1 MNGENKHSGSPAYGK
16 LVTVFLGRGHNQT
29 AQAMAKRASSI
40 LMQHYHGQMNN
51 PIIMARM
58 LLLEG
63 VFDEQYCYEVTCETS
78 ISSQNDAF
86 NKALEKTVDDY
97 DKLIIFAVI
106 LLKYKTTVHIGKI
119 LLKECGKIYS
129 LILY

>member
-1 MNGENKHSGSPAYGK
+1 MSEID
-16 LVTVFLGRGHNQT
+16 TTR
-29 AQAMAKRASSI
+29 AMAKRASSI
-40 LMQHYHGQMNN
+40 LMQHYHGQLNN

-63 VFDEQYCYEVTCETS
+63 VFDEQDCYEVTRETANS
-78 ISSQNDAF
+78 GQNDTF
-86 NKALEKTVDDY
+86 HKALEQAVDDY

-119 LLKECGKIYS
+119 VLKECGKLYS
-129 LILY
+129 LIRY

>member
-1 MNGENKHSGSPAYGK
+1 MSEID
-16 LVTVFLGRGHNQT
+16 TTR
-29 AQAMAKRASSI
+29 AMTKRASSI
-40 LMQHYHGQMNN
+40 LMEHYHGQLNN
-51 PIIMARM
+51 PSSMAWM

-63 VFDEQYCYEVTCETS
+63 VFDEQDCYEVTRETA
-78 ISSQNDAF
+78 ISGQNDAF
-86 NKALEKTVDDY
+86 HKALQKAVDDY

-119 LLKECGKIYS
+119 VLKECGKLYS

>member
-1 MNGENKHSGSPAYGK
+1 M
-16 LVTVFLGRGHNQT
+16 TQT
-29 AQAMAKRASSI
+29 MAKRASSI
-40 LMQHYHGQMNN
+40 LMRHYHGQLNN

-63 VFDEQYCYEVTCETS
+63 VFDEQDCDEVTHETS
-78 ISSQNDAF
+78 ISNQNNVF
-86 NKALEKTVDDY
+86 NKALEKAIDDY

-119 LLKECGKIYS
+119 VLKECGK
-129 LILY
+129 LYI

>member
-1 MNGENKHSGSPAYGK
+1 MSE
-16 LVTVFLGRGHNQT
+16 LDTTR
-29 AQAMAKRASSI
+29 AMAERASSI
-40 LMQHYHGQMNN
+40 LMQHYHGQLNN

-63 VFDEQYCYEVTCETS
+63 VFDEQDYSEVTHETS
-78 ISSQNDAF
+78 ITAQNDAF
-86 NKALEKTVDDY
+86 NKVLQNAVDDY
-97 DKLIIFAVI
+97 DKLIIFGAI

-119 LLKECGKIYS
+119 ILKECGKLYS

>member
-1 MNGENKHSGSPAYGK
+1 MSEI
-16 LVTVFLGRGHNQT
+16 
-29 AQAMAKRASSI
+29 AQAMAKRSRASFI
-40 LMQHYHGQMNN
+40 LMQHYHGQLNN
-51 PIIMARM
+51 PIMMARM

-63 VFDEQYCYEVTCETS
+63 VFDEQDCYEVTRVTT
-78 ISSQNDAF
+78 ISGQNDAF
-86 NKALEKTVDDY
+86 NKALQKEVDDY

-119 LLKECGKIYS
+119 VLKECGKLYS

>member
-1 MNGENKHSGSPAYGK
+1 MLHSSALREKVCACDGRDRDG
-16 LVTVFLGRGHNQT
+16 FLGRGQNKT
-29 AQAMAKRASSI
+29 MAKRASSI

-51 PIIMARM
+51 LIIMARM

-63 VFDEQYCYEVTCETS
+63 VFDEQDCYEVMCETS

-97 DKLIIFAVI
+97 EKLIIFAVL

-119 LLKECGKIYS
+119 LLKECGKI
-129 LILY
+129 

>member
-1 MNGENKHSGSPAYGK
+1 MS
-16 LVTVFLGRGHNQT
+16 LIDTQT
-29 AQAMAKRASSI
+29 MAKRASSI
-40 LMQHYHGQMNN
+40 LMQHYHGQLNN

-58 LLLEG
+58 MLLEG
-63 VFDEQYCYEVTCETS
+63 VFDEQDCYEVTRETS
-78 ISSQNDAF
+78 ISGQSDAF
-86 NKALEKTVDDY
+86 HKVLQKAFDDC

-119 LLKECGKIYS
+119 VLKECGKLYS

>member
-1 MNGENKHSGSPAYGK
+1 MSEID
-16 LVTVFLGRGHNQT
+16 TT
-29 AQAMAKRASSI
+29 QAMAKRASSI
-40 LMQHYHGQMNN
+40 LMQHYHGQLNN

-63 VFDEQYCYEVTCETS
+63 VFDEQDCYEVTQETS
-78 ISSQNDAF
+78 ITGQIDAF
-86 NKALEKTVDDY
+86 QKAVDDY
-97 DKLIIFAVI
+97 DKLIIFGVI

-119 LLKECGKIYS
+119 VLKECGKICS

>member
-1 MNGENKHSGSPAYGK
+1 
-16 LVTVFLGRGHNQT
+16 
-29 AQAMAKRASSI
+29 MAKRASSI
-40 LMQHYHGQMNN
+40 LMQQYHGQLNN

-63 VFDEQYCYEVTCETS
+63 VFDEQDCYDVTHKTS
-78 ISSQNDAF
+78 ITGQNDAF
-86 NKALEKTVDDY
+86 NKALQKAVDDY
-97 DKLIIFAVI
+97 DKLMIFAVI

-119 LLKECGKIYS
+119 LLKECGKLYS

>member
-1 MNGENKHSGSPAYGK
+1 MSLIE
-16 LVTVFLGRGHNQT
+16 TQT
-29 AQAMAKRASSI
+29 MAKRVSSI
-40 LMQHYHGQMNN
+40 LMHHYHGQLNN

-63 VFDEQYCYEVTCETS
+63 VFDEQDCYEVTRETS
-78 ISSQNDAF
+78 ISGQSDAF
-86 NKALEKTVDDY
+86 DKALEKAVDNY
-97 DKLIIFAVI
+97 EKLIIFAVI

-119 LLKECGKIYS
+119 LLKECGKLYS

>member
-1 MNGENKHSGSPAYGK
+1 
-16 LVTVFLGRGHNQT
+16 
-29 AQAMAKRASSI
+29 MAKRASSI

-63 VFDEQYCYEVTCETS
+63 VFDEQDCYEVLCETS

-97 DKLIIFAVI
+97 DKLIIFAVL
-106 LLKYKTTVHIGKI
+106 LLKYKTTVHIGRI

-129 LILY
+129 LIMY

>member
-1 MNGENKHSGSPAYGK
+1 
-16 LVTVFLGRGHNQT
+16 
-29 AQAMAKRASSI
+29 MAKRASSI
-40 LMQHYHGQMNN
+40 LMQHYHGQLNN

-63 VFDEQYCYEVTCETS
+63 VFDEQDCYEVTRETS
-78 ISSQNDAF
+78 ITGQNDAF
-86 NKALEKTVDDY
+86 NKVLQKAVDDY

-119 LLKECGKIYS
+119 VLKECGKLYS
-129 LILY
+129 LTSIYDVNTQ

>member
-1 MNGENKHSGSPAYGK
+1 MSEID
-16 LVTVFLGRGHNQT
+16 TT
-29 AQAMAKRASSI
+29 QAMAKRASSI
-40 LMQHYHGQMNN
+40 LMQHYHGQLNN
-51 PIIMARM
+51 PIIMSRM

-63 VFDEQYCYEVTCETS
+63 IFDEQDCREVTSETS
-78 ISSQNDAF
+78 ITGQNDAF
-86 NKALEKTVDDY
+86 NKALQKAVDDY

-119 LLKECGKIYS
+119 VLKECGKLYS

>member
-1 MNGENKHSGSPAYGK
+1 MSEID
-16 LVTVFLGRGHNQT
+16 TT
-29 AQAMAKRASSI
+29 QAMAKRASSI
-40 LMQHYHGQMNN
+40 LMQHYHGQLNN

-63 VFDEQYCYEVTCETS
+63 VFDEQDCSEVTHETS
-78 ISSQNDAF
+78 ITGQSDAF
-86 NKALEKTVDDY
+86 NKAVQKAVDDY
-97 DKLIIFAVI
+97 DKLVIFGVI

-119 LLKECGKIYS
+119 VLKECGKLYS